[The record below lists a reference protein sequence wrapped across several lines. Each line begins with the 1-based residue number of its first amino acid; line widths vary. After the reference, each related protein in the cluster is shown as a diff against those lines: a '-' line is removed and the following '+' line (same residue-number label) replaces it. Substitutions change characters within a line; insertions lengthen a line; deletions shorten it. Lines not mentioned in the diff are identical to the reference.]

1 MVSTRKKRQSS
12 KRLLSQLD
20 DFDQDVIISNTTSER
35 RENVV
40 VNGGVDDQN
49 FTGGTSNVSSIVNE
63 NALNVK
69 TLERCFNERID
80 REMSN
85 IVDTVEDRIQNAVL
99 TAIDNIVTPKIEL
112 AIRSINA
119 SSGRDVTSASGNS
132 ERREYEGINASF
144 ENASANNRTLGVA
157 NTNDETR
164 HDFHDEVSEL
174 PVLEAQFDRQLPT
187 HHMPS
192 GASSE
197 VHHMV
202 TGVKERHDMLTEG
215 SQQIHNRHHM
225 VTGVKE
231 RHDMLTEGS
240 QQIHNR
246 HHMVTGAKEQ
256 IHNHHDMVARG
267 SEEFRNSH
275 HMATGQTAYINQI
288 PEFLTGRTQTSR
300 NPSSHQYQN
309 LSTQVSQDNNLPVV
323 EHTPTHQNL
332 DANNSINRLAD
343 AIAGITTQQPSQAT
357 TMLKPVST
365 STLIFDGKNQKFEL
379 FEDLLHTMLKMQ
391 PEMTKAM
398 KINHFHAHLRKEA
411 LQTFRNISAVNK
423 KTLDDVLI
431 VFRRKYVKP
440 ESQATAKHKW
450 HKLTFDPNTKSLPHF
465 LEELNECAEK
475 AFGDNA
481 QHMIDSLL
489 YAKLPPHLKRSLN
502 LAHLENGT
510 YDQIVAHLERELE
523 LSGLEND
530 GELTIPTV
538 TTVPLNDNQQNTEQ
552 TKVVCY
558 YCKKRGHVIRD
569 CRKRMRKE
577 QERGNDPSTQKMKP
591 STSKTYAPCP
601 HCQRTNHPPEQCWSG
616 PNAANRPKRFKQAY
630 PEDNQNDGQNHGN
643 LTYSGPSSILKN
655 SLN

>member
-20 DFDQDVIISNTTSER
+20 DFDQDVIIGNTTSER

-49 FTGGTSNVSSIVNE
+49 FTGGASNVSSIVNE

-144 ENASANNRTLGVA
+144 ENASANNRTLGMA

-164 HDFHDEVSEL
+164 HDFHDGVSEL
-174 PVLEAQFDRQLPT
+174 PVLETQFDRQLPT

-197 VHHMV
+197 V
-202 TGVKERHDMLTEG
+202 
-215 SQQIHNRHHM
+215 HHM

-275 HMATGQTAYINQI
+275 HMVTGQTAHINQI

-365 STLIFDGKNQKFEL
+365 SRLIFDGKNEKFEL
-379 FEDLLHTMLKMQ
+379 FEDLFHTMLKMQ
-391 PEMTKAM
+391 PEMLEAM

-411 LQTFRNISAVNK
+411 IQTFRNISAVNK

-450 HKLTFDPNTKSLPHF
+450 HKLTFDPNTKSLPDF
-465 LEELNECAEK
+465 LEELNDCAEK

-502 LAHLENGT
+502 LAHLENDT
-510 YDQIVAHLERELE
+510 YDQIVAHPERELE

-530 GELTIPTV
+530 GELTIPTM
-538 TTVPLNDNQQNTEQ
+538 TTVPLNDNKQNTEQ

-558 YCKKRGHVIRD
+558 YCKKPGHVIRD
-569 CRKRMRKE
+569 CRKRMKKE

-630 PEDNQNDGQNHGN
+630 PEGNQNDGQNHGN